1 MTSYFFVFLPF
12 FYARH
17 RLAFSRV
24 LLSRRVLVEG
34 EYYLEQGNTM
44 KFLKLNLV
52 TLAVSLGVSQL
63 VFAAVVTSQSEA
75 TGFVEGSSLNI
86 DLKNYYF
93 NRDGKDSN
101 GVRNGDRKDW
111 TQAVLGNFSS
121 GFTQGTV
128 GFGVDAYGYWGLK
141 LDGGAGTSGTGNLPV
156 NRNGSPEDEYGTAG
170 GAVKV
175 RVSKT
180 ELRYGNLQPVAP
192 VFAAGG
198 SRLFPQTAT
207 GFNLLSSEIDGLD
220 LDGGHF
226 TGSNG
231 PVTTNNNHG
240 LYASYANVEANSIDY
255 LGGKYSIN
263 DNLTVS
269 LYGSNLEDVWHQY
282 YANTNFTLPLSDEQ
296 SLNFDANIYR
306 TTDAGQAKAGDISN
320 TTWSIA
326 AAYSFLTAHTVTLAF
341 QKVNG
346 DTPFDYVAFGNNAA
360 GDTADSI
367 FLNNSVQYSDFNGP
381 GEKSW
386 QARYD
391 LNMASYGVP
400 GLGFMVRY
408 VTGDDIDGSNMPAN
422 SGYTGYG
429 YGEDGKHHET
439 DLEAKYVVQTGPV
452 KDLALRMRQSW
463 HRGNADQAEGDNN
476 EFRLIADYPLNIF

>member
-1 MTSYFFVFLPF
+1 
-12 FYARH
+12 
-17 RLAFSRV
+17 
-24 LLSRRVLVEG
+24 
-34 EYYLEQGNTM
+34 M
-44 KFLKLNLV
+44 KFLNYNLI
-52 TLAVSLGVSQL
+52 TLAVSLAVSQL
-63 VFAAVVTSQSEA
+63 ASAAVVSDQSEA
-75 TGFVEGSSLNI
+75 TGFVEGSSLN
-86 DLKNYYF
+86 LNLRNYYF
-93 NRDGKDSN
+93 NRDGKNSN

-121 GFTQGTV
+121 GFTQGIV
-128 GFGVDAYGYWGLK
+128 GFGVDAHAYWGLK
-141 LDGGAGTSGTGNLPV
+141 LDGETTTSGTGNLPV
-156 NRNGSPEDEYGTAG
+156 DRNGSPQDEYGTAG
-170 GAVKV
+170 GAIKM
-175 RVSKT
+175 RLSKT
-180 ELRYGNLQPVAP
+180 ELHYGNLQPTAP

-198 SRLFPQTAT
+198 TRLLPQTAT

-220 LDGGHF
+220 LDAGHF
-226 TGSNG
+226 TGGNG
-231 PVTTNNNHG
+231 PVTTNNDHG
-240 LYASYANVEANSIDY
+240 LHAAYATDVQASSIDY
-255 LGGKYSIN
+255 LGGKYTLN

-269 LYGSNLEDVWHQY
+269 LYGSDLKDVWHQY
-282 YANTNFTLPLSDEQ
+282 YANTNFTLPIADQQ
-296 SLNFDANIYR
+296 SLNLDFNIYR

-320 TTWSIA
+320 TTWSLA
-326 AAYSFLTAHTVTLAF
+326 AAYSFLSAHTVTLAF

-346 DTPFDYVAFGNNAA
+346 DTPFDYVAFGDNLA

-367 FLNNSVQYSDFNGP
+367 LLSNSVQYSDFNGP

-391 LNMASYGVP
+391 LNMTTYGVP

-422 SGYTGYG
+422 SRYTGYQ

-439 DLEAKYVVQTGPV
+439 DLEAKYVVQSGPV

-476 EFRLIADYPLNIF
+476 EFRLIADYPINIF